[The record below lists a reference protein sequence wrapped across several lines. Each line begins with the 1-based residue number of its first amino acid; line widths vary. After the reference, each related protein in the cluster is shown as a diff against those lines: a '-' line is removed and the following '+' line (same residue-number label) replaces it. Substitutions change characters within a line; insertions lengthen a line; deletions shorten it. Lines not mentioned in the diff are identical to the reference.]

1 MPYPNLLV
9 QPFRD
14 ELARAGF
21 TELFTAADVDNFLA
35 DKTGTALLM
44 INSVCGCAA
53 GKARPGVRAA
63 IQQAVRPDRLGTV
76 LAGQDLEATAKLR
89 AYFPEVPPSSPS
101 VALMKDGKLAYFMP
115 RAAIEGRDAESVAAD
130 LRAAF
135 DKLCAT
141 ATA

>member
-14 ELARAGF
+14 ELSRAGF
-21 TELFTAADVDNFLA
+21 TELFSADEVDAFMAN
-35 DKTGTALLM
+35 KSGTALLM

-53 GKARPGVRAA
+53 GKARPGVRMAL
-63 IQQAVRPDRLGTV
+63 QQTARPERLATV
-76 LAGQDLEATAKLR
+76 LAGQDIDATAKLR

-101 VALMKDGKLAYFMP
+101 VALVKDGKLAYFMP
-115 RAAIEGRDAESVAAD
+115 RSAIEGRDAEAVAAD

-135 DKLCAT
+135 AQHCTPVT
-141 ATA
+141 A

>member
-35 DKTGTALLM
+35 EKSGTALLM

-115 RAAIEGRDAESVAAD
+115 RSAIEGRDAASVAAD

-135 DKLCAT
+135 NQHCQPAN
-141 ATA
+141 